1 MTEFELGG
9 QQLRCDWT
17 YQPPTPNIP
26 PAYSHGGIPG
36 DPAEFSVGK
45 IELMVEAD
53 RWLDI
58 TDLISEVGGLE
69 VIDEHVYEQLER
81 EGTFELGEPEMDDET
96 DDEEGAAQYEEI
108 YLETVEP
115 PVPPGLRTLPEELE
129 ALARFLHLDEDL
141 IAAAAQGSADLDVA
155 GTSRE
160 APNYAG

>member
-96 DDEEGAAQYEEI
+96 DDDRDDDREEKRLADEAEDRYLRGQADIADARRLKGEI
-108 YLETVEP
+108 
-115 PVPPGLRTLPEELE
+115 
-129 ALARFLHLDEDL
+129 
-141 IAAAAQGSADLDVA
+141 
-155 GTSRE
+155 
-160 APNYAG
+160 